1 MLSPATLV
9 EENLSPI
16 AQIPEIEKSQLPI
29 RYSRVIALSM
39 LLFFS
44 FTSIFAYS
52 LAGEKM
58 PWLTVYSWS
67 MWLVTGWLIGRMINR
82 IAWKEV
88 LSQRVLSL
96 VWFIIMLISF
106 SSAIGMVFNGKAP
119 FQGQETEQLTNT
131 NIFLMLVLAAFA
143 SGIALSKTTSSWSK
157 GQPLRFVI
165 LAFFGTLAL
174 LTTRTAFAASFINYD
189 QANEYLVYAHAARGP
204 KDALEQIEDISLR
217 LTGGTE
223 VKVAYDN
230 HTMYPFW
237 WYLRDYTNRFEY
249 GENPTVEL
257 REYPLILVGDG
268 NYHKIDR
275 IIRDDYILFE
285 YVRMIWPNQDYFNL
299 DFSKV
304 TF

>member
-1 MLSPATLV
+1 M

-58 PWLTVYSWS
+58 PWLTVHISWS

-88 LSQRVLSL
+88 LSQRGAVSL

-143 SGIALSKTTSSWSK
+143 CGIALIKTTSSWSK

-204 KDALEQIEDISLR
+204 K
-217 LTGGTE
+217 
-223 VKVAYDN
+223 
-230 HTMYPFW
+230 MP
-237 WYLRDYTNRFEY
+237 
-249 GENPTVEL
+249 
-257 REYPLILVGDG
+257 
-268 NYHKIDR
+268 
-275 IIRDDYILFE
+275 
-285 YVRMIWPNQDYFNL
+285 
-299 DFSKV
+299 
-304 TF
+304 